1 MSYTDKFLKLYKEG
15 KVDETTIIKMAVFKE
30 KVVELIK
37 EASAMGA
44 GKVLTRKDLL
54 LAAGFSAAIGIGSA
68 AIESAA
74 DYFLDRKANTDTE
87 KRMQDVFEQ
96 VYNTPEISGS
106 FSREQAME
114 YFNTL
119 KHFSPHIAQEPV
131 AAKTYLLNLLTW
143 SDLSGAP
150 ASVVTLR
157 ELADMQSKKE
167 RGRFDTGAMIRPLF
181 EAASKTPDNL
191 FSAISKL
198 PLPVPEPVEV

>member
-119 KHFSPHIAQEPV
+119 KHFSPHRQV
-131 AAKTYLLNLLTW
+131 A
-143 SDLSGAP
+143 
-150 ASVVTLR
+150 LR
-157 ELADMQSKKE
+157 LQYQWF
-167 RGRFDTGAMIRPLF
+167 R
-181 EAASKTPDNL
+181 
-191 FSAISKL
+191 
-198 PLPVPEPVEV
+198 